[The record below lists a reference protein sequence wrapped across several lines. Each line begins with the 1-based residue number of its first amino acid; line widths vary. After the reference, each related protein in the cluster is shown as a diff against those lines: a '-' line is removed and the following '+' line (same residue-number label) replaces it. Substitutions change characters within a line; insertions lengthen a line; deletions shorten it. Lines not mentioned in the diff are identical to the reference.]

1 MAVQTEGI
9 SDSNELV
16 EQHLPLVDH
25 IVRQV
30 TIRFPR
36 HVDRDELRG
45 AGAAGLVDAAR
56 RYDPSSGVPFA
67 RYAAIRIRG
76 EVIDAARTRDWAT
89 RRLRRDLRVIED
101 TVSELEELLQR
112 APTDDEVAARMGVPV
127 EEVRERRAA
136 QLTVTLLTL
145 DRPAAGSEADHQP
158 LAEFVAESDVS
169 WLPDLAVEQNE
180 LVTTLRRAVNAL
192 PGDLRAVLV
201 AHQFEGRRL
210 CDIADDMGLTEARV
224 SQLRHEGL
232 HAIQAYFATQFDEVS
247 EVPSDAP
254 GKRRRQAYVA
264 QMRSQHA
271 LSNGFDERVQQ
282 VYGSASQAGAV

>member
-1 MAVQTEGI
+1 MAVQTEGG
-9 SDSNELV
+9 SDSNGLV
-16 EQHLPLVDH
+16 EQHLSLVDH
-25 IVRQV
+25 IVHQV

-127 EEVRERRAA
+127 DEVCERRAA

-145 DRPAAGSEADHQP
+145 DRPTAGSEADHQP
-158 LAEFVAESDVS
+158 LADLVAESDIA

-180 LVTTLRRAVNAL
+180 LVATLRRAVNAL

-201 AHQFEGRRL
+201 AHQFDGRRL
-210 CDIADDMGLTEARV
+210 SDIADDMGLTEARV

-232 HAIQAYFATQFDEVS
+232 HAIQAYFATQFDGVS
-247 EVPSDAP
+247 DVPSGAP
-254 GKRRRQAYVA
+254 GKRRRRAYVA
-264 QMRSQHA
+264 QMRSQHV
-271 LSNGFDERVQQ
+271 LGNGFGARVQQ
-282 VYGSASQAGAV
+282 VYGSASQASAV